1 MRRVLACLVGFLLV
15 TPAGWS
21 QPLSDQQIKE
31 LIIQQSISSY
41 SGSCPCPYSVD
52 RAGRSCGKR
61 SAWSRAGGDAP
72 LCYASEV
79 TDEMV
84 RKFRERGSGDRP

>member
-1 MRRVLACLVGFLLV
+1 MRRVLACLVGLLLV

-84 RKFRERGSGDRP
+84 RRFRERRSGDRP

>member
-1 MRRVLACLVGFLLV
+1 V

-84 RKFRERGSGDRP
+84 RRFRERRSEDRP